1 MKTIAAQEIKRRGIS
16 AIDEAVADGPVH
28 VIRNNQPKYV
38 ILSEKDYESIL
49 SDLAEVRLAA
59 SENDLKAGRVKRGSS
74 KKLMAELLK
83 SK

>member
-1 MKTIAAQEIKRRGIS
+1 MKTIAAQEIKRRGIG
-16 AIDEAVADGPVH
+16 AVDEAVADGPVY

-38 ILSEKDYESIL
+38 ILSEKDYDSIL
-49 SDLAEVRLAA
+49 SDLAAVRLAT

-83 SK
+83 D

>member
-16 AIDEAVADGPVH
+16 AIDEAVAEVPVY

-38 ILSEKDYESIL
+38 ILSEKDYDSIL
-49 SDLAEVRLAA
+49 SDLAEARLAA
-59 SENDLKAGRVKRGSS
+59 SENDLKAGRVKRGNS

-83 SK
+83 S

>member
-1 MKTIAAQEIKRRGIS
+1 MKTIAAQEIKRRGIG
-16 AIDEAVADGPVH
+16 AVDEAVADGPVY

-38 ILSEKDYESIL
+38 ILSEKDYDRIL
-49 SDLAEVRLAA
+49 FDLAEMRLAA

-83 SK
+83 G

>member
-16 AIDEAVADGPVH
+16 AIDEAVAEGPVY

-38 ILSEKDYESIL
+38 ILSEKDYDSIL
-49 SDLAEVRLAA
+49 SDLAEARLAA
-59 SENDLKAGRVKRGSS
+59 SENDLKAGRVKRGNS

-83 SK
+83 S

>member
-1 MKTIAAQEIKRRGIS
+1 MKTIAAQEIKRRGIG
-16 AIDEAVADGPVH
+16 AVDEAISHGPVY

-49 SDLAEVRLAA
+49 SDLAEVRLTV

-74 KKLMAELLK
+74 KKLLAELLK
-83 SK
+83 S

>member
-1 MKTIAAQEIKRRGIS
+1 MKTIAAQEIKRRGIG
-16 AIDEAVADGPVH
+16 AVDEAVADGPVY

-38 ILSEKDYESIL
+38 ILSEKYYDSIL

-59 SENDLKAGRVKRGSS
+59 SENDLKAGRVRRGSS

>member
-1 MKTIAAQEIKRRGIS
+1 MKTIAAQEIKRRGIG
-16 AIDEAVADGPVH
+16 AIDEAVAEGPVYI
-28 VIRNNQPKYV
+28 IRNNQPKYV
-38 ILSEKDYESIL
+38 ILSEKDYDSIL

-59 SENDLKAGRVKRGSS
+59 SENDLKAGRVKRGGS